1 MTPGGGAGAR
11 RQGGA
16 HGGAGAAAA
25 APEAER
31 PAPPGRA
38 EEARGKGAGAYGAL
52 PLLASPGAPR
62 RAAPAGR
69 SDGAGGKRR
78 KMPRATCIQLANA
91 ELAVRLQDE
100 CEQLQAQCEKWV
112 KRLRARVSRA
122 EKREERSQPFA
133 RIKPLKHVRSPG
145 SKPGLGY
152 EPGLGHAR
160 GHVRVSEYDDDETV
174 LANLV
179 DKLEAVLWYEHSSP
193 GSPSPMRGLIESEP
207 EAMQRSNEEFALRL
221 LGTLRPYDVR
231 NKLTISRDSFRES
244 LQLKGIF
251 LTPEET
257 DRVLRAVNNARGSAR
272 DLNVA
277 AEAGKRDKRGG
288 GGGGRGRVGRSSG
301 GGGGSS
307 NNEDEDRRGKARRT
321 SVHYLQLVGT
331 LERRTEASRKLLGA
345 TKVQS
350 VVRGFFVRQVAR
362 RRRAAA
368 VRIQSLMRALR
379 VRRAFRRTKRAA
391 VTIETQGRA
400 YAERARYRRARQA
413 AVAIEAQGRA
423 FIQRLRFRELKE
435 SAQVVQ
441 RATRAYIGRQGGLD
455 VERQLFLAKK
465 AAAVAIQSV
474 ARGYLARCGAAARR
488 GTARHDVAERV
499 SSRAIK
505 LGVCNAVDRI
515 EASQRR
521 ALAERLSSQVI
532 AAALARAARP

>member
-1 MTPGGGAGAR
+1 MAPGGGAGAR

-16 HGGAGAAAA
+16 RGGAGAAAA
-25 APEAER
+25 APEAEW
-31 PAPPGRA
+31 PAQPGRA
-38 EEARGKGAGAYGAL
+38 EEARGKGAGACGAL
-52 PLLASPGAPR
+52 PLLAPPGAPR
-62 RAAPAGR
+62 RAAPAG
-69 SDGAGGKRR
+69 SAGGAGGKRR
-78 KMPRATCIQLANA
+78 KLRRATCIQLANA

-100 CEQLQAQCEKWV
+100 CEQLLTQCEKWV

-133 RIKPLKHVRSPG
+133 RIRPLKHVRSPG
-145 SKPGLGY
+145 YKPGL

-160 GHVRVSEYDDDETV
+160 GHVRVSDDDDDETV

-179 DKLEAVLWYEHSSP
+179 DKLEAVLWYAPTSP
-193 GSPSPMRGLIESEP
+193 GSPSSMRGLIESEP

-272 DLNVA
+272 DLNA
-277 AEAGKRDKRGG
+277 AAGAGKRDKRGG
-288 GGGGRGRVGRSSG
+288 GRGRGGRSGGSG
-301 GGGGSS
+301 GGGS

-350 VVRGFFVRQVAR
+350 VVRGFLVRQVAR

-400 YAERARYRRARQA
+400 YLERARYRHARQA

-423 FIQRLRFRELKE
+423 FIQRLRFLELKE

-441 RATRAYIGRQGGLD
+441 RATRAHLGRKGGLD

-465 AAAVAIQSV
+465 AAAVAIQCV
-474 ARGYLARCGAAARR
+474 ARGYLARCGRRAAARR
-488 GTARHDVAERV
+488 CSAPHDVAERV
-499 SSRAIK
+499 SSRAIQ
-505 LGVCNAVDRI
+505 LGVRNAVDRI

-521 ALAERLSSQVI
+521 TLAARLSSQVI
-532 AAALARAARP
+532 AAGLARAARP